1 MCIRD
6 SVSTTYPGENVLRPE
21 FGNESVYMS
30 DPTGNFIAGDQ
41 RGNSEKNDW
50 YSYLGI
56 TISFKLNDNNKGCDY
71 E

>member
-1 MCIRD
+1 
-6 SVSTTYPGENVLRPE
+6 
-21 FGNESVYMS
+21 MS
-30 DPTGNFIAGDQ
+30 DPTGNFNAGDQ
-41 RGNSEKNDW
+41 RGNRKNDW